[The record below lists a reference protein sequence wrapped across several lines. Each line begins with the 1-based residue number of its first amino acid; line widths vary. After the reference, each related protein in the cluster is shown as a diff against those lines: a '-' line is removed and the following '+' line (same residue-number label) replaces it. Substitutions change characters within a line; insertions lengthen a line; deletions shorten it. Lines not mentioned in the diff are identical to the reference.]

1 VRIVQAC
8 PYAWDAPGGVQI
20 QVRQLA
26 QHLRARQHSVLV
38 IAPSRRGLEEGGVLI
53 AGRAVRVSY
62 QGNVA
67 PIAPS
72 PVSALLIRRAIRSF
86 DPDVVHVHE
95 PLLPST
101 SMWVTLTSLAPVVA
115 TFHAHAER
123 SRLYDFGAPFLRP
136 VWRRLT
142 SRLAVSEAA
151 RTFVSSRLD
160 DDVRV
165 VPNGVDVIPFGNAM
179 PAGSLPDGRRIVWVG
194 RLDRRKGFPTAVRA
208 FSRLARD
215 LDDVHFV
222 VAGDG
227 KDRDAVEA
235 LAPDLR
241 RRVHMLG
248 AVGHER
254 LPSYLAGADA
264 LVSTPAGQESFGLV
278 LVEAMAAG
286 VPVVATDIPGY
297 REVVRD
303 ETDGL
308 LAAPGDADAVAKAL
322 RRVLEDPAL
331 AERLATA
338 GRARAEQFSW
348 DVVVSRLEAI
358 YQEALDRSP

>member
-1 VRIVQAC
+1 
-8 PYAWDAPGGVQI
+8 
-20 QVRQLA
+20 
-26 QHLRARQHSVLV
+26 
-38 IAPSRRGLEEGGVLI
+38 
-53 AGRAVRVSY
+53 
-62 QGNVA
+62 
-67 PIAPS
+67 
-72 PVSALLIRRAIRSF
+72 
-86 DPDVVHVHE
+86 
-95 PLLPST
+95 
-101 SMWVTLTSLAPVVA
+101 
-115 TFHAHAER
+115 
-123 SRLYDFGAPFLRP
+123 
-136 VWRRLT
+136 
-142 SRLAVSEAA
+142 
-151 RTFVSSRLD
+151 
-160 DDVRV
+160 
-165 VPNGVDVIPFGNAM
+165 
-179 PAGSLPDGRRIVWVG
+179 
-194 RLDRRKGFPTAVRA
+194 
-208 FSRLARD
+208 
-215 LDDVHFV
+215 
-222 VAGDG
+222 
-227 KDRDAVEA
+227 VEA

-278 LVEAMAAG
+278 LLEAMAAG

-308 LAAPGDADAVAKAL
+308 LAPPGDADAVAKAL